1 MCCMSTIAYNR
12 MKTLVLFAWRNV
24 RAAAKTPLFLL
35 HRKAIEVSMQLE
47 KAERINI
54 EVKRNG

>member
-1 MCCMSTIAYNR
+1 MSTIAYNR